1 MGYQSVKD
9 HISKMLKA
17 KGFIESKEVFSFEEG
32 SDQSTN
38 KKFMLE
44 REEIDLQAEGTEYL
58 AYIVR
63 PRFLYKLTL
72 GFKIAA
78 QSQIMDYD
86 ISQNLVDTII
96 AYLNNPANYSSA
108 MVKMKTTNLTTHLV
122 DEHLEVLIQ
131 LEVLDDIT
139 LTTS

>member
-9 HISKMLKA
+9 HITKMLKT
-17 KGFIESKEVFSFEEG
+17 KGFVESKEVFSFEES
-32 SDQSTN
+32 SDQVTN
-38 KKFMLE
+38 KKFLIE
-44 REEIDLQAEGTEYL
+44 REEIDLNAEGTEYL

-63 PRFLYKLTL
+63 PLFRYKLTL
-72 GFKIAA
+72 GFKISV
-78 QSQIMDYD
+78 QSQILDYD
-86 ISQNLVDTII
+86 VSQILIDTII

-108 MVKMKTTNLTTHLV
+108 MVKMKTGNVKTQLV
-122 DEHLEVLIQ
+122 DEHLEATIQ